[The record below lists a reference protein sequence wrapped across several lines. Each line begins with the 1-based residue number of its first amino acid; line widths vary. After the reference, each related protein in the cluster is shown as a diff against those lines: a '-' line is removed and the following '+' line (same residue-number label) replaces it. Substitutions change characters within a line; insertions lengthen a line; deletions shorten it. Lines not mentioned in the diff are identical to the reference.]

1 MRFRDKVV
9 WVTGA
14 SSGIGEALAIA
25 FSREGARVVLSSR
38 NEKELERVRKAC
50 DDAAASMATPLTRPS
65 ATLSPLRGAR
75 ALQPEPSPLQP
86 EPSPRVRGEGA
97 RSADEGPA
105 QTNHLIAPLDLTQ
118 QDAIARVTADVLR
131 KVGHVDVLVHS
142 GGVSQ
147 RSLAADTTLATDRAI
162 MDLNFFGTVA
172 LTKAVLP
179 SMLARRSG
187 HIVPISSVVAYV
199 GTPLRSA
206 YSASKRALHGFFDS
220 LRAEVAK
227 DGIDV
232 TIVCPGYIRTNVS
245 RNALTGDGSAFGQ
258 MDRTHDRAML
268 PEECARRIVNA
279 VAKRKQELVVGGKE
293 TWAVPLQRFTP
304 RLVARMVRM
313 K

>member
-25 FSREGARVVLSSR
+25 FAREGARVVLSSR
-38 NEKELERVRKAC
+38 NERELERVRKAC
-50 DDAAASMATPLTRPS
+50 EVIPLGMT
-65 ATLSPLRGAR
+65 T
-75 ALQPEPSPLQP
+75 
-86 EPSPRVRGEGA
+86 
-97 RSADEGPA
+97 
-105 QTNHLIAPLDLTQ
+105 HLIAPLDLTH
-118 QDAIARVTADVLR
+118 QDAVMSVTADVLR
-131 KVGHVDVLVHS
+131 RVGHVDVLVHS

-147 RSLAADTTLATDRAI
+147 RSLAADTTLSTDRAI
-162 MDLNFFGTVA
+162 MDVNFFGTVA

-179 SMLARRSG
+179 SMLARKSG
-187 HIVPISSVVAYV
+187 HIVPISSVVGYV

-206 YSASKRALHGFFDS
+206 YSASKHALHGFFDS

-227 DGIDV
+227 DGIDI

-245 RNALTGDGSAFGQ
+245 RNALTGDGSAFGK

-293 TWAVPLQRFTP
+293 TWAVPMMRFTP
-304 RLVARMVRM
+304 RLVSRMVRM